1 MGILE
6 IVKQN
11 CELDERILER
21 INQIP
26 CPRIEGTLKL
36 REKENVRQTYIKL
49 KGDDRYRYASKH
61 DPKMQANVNRLKLKR
76 FLEES
81 RKVLERNI
89 ALQKNFAEKYVSY
102 NDELINAQLAPAY
115 RYDYKEKVRNKIDR
129 QSQNPYRRDLLI
141 HKTSAG
147 IFVRSKGEV
156 VIADVLDSLGID
168 FFYEKKLVL
177 LDEAGNE
184 RTLYPDFTILLRGGR
199 IYYWEHEGM
208 LTDLEYARR
217 NQEKEQLYFRNGIYA
232 PKNLIVSMDGA
243 DGSIDA
249 DGIRRM
255 AQALLVP
262 LM

>member
-11 CELDERILER
+11 CEFDEHILGQ

-26 CPRIEGTLKL
+26 CPRIEGSLKL
-36 REKENVRQTYIKL
+36 RKKDGNRQTYIKL
-49 KGDDRYRYASKH
+49 KGDAVYRYASKH
-61 DPKMQANVNRLKLKR
+61 DSKIQAKVNRLKLKR

-89 ALQKNFAEKYVSY
+89 ELQENFVKNYLPYSLDA
-102 NDELINAQLAPAY
+102 INAQMSAAY
-115 RYDYKEKVRNKIDR
+115 QSEGKRLLKNQIDR
-129 QSQNPYRRDLLI
+129 QSQNPYRRDMLI

-177 LDEAGNE
+177 LDEDGNE
-184 RTLYPDFTILLRGGR
+184 RTLYPDFTILLRDGR
-199 IYYWEHEGM
+199 IYYWEHEGL
-208 LTDLEYARR
+208 LTDLEYVRR
-217 NQEKEQLYFRNGIYA
+217 NQEKERLYFRNGIYA
-232 PKNLIVSMDGA
+232 PKNLIVSMDGS

-255 AQALLVP
+255 AQGLLVP

>member
-11 CELDERILER
+11 CELDERILGQ

-26 CPRIEGTLKL
+26 CPRIEGSLKL
-36 REKENVRQTYIKL
+36 RKKDGNRQIYIKL
-49 KGDDRYRYASKH
+49 KGDAVYRYASKH
-61 DPKMQANVNRLKLKR
+61 DSKTQAKVNRLKLKR

-89 ALQKNFAEKYVSY
+89 ALQENFVKNYLPYSLDA
-102 NDELINAQLAPAY
+102 INAQMSAAY
-115 RYDYKEKVRNKIDR
+115 QSEGKRLLKNQIDR

-147 IFVRSKGEV
+147 NFVRSKGEV
-156 VIADVLDSLGID
+156 VIADVLDSLEID
-168 FFYEKKLVL
+168 FFYEKELVL
-177 LDEAGNE
+177 LDEDGNE
-184 RTLYPDFTILLRGGR
+184 RTFYPDFTILLRGGR

-208 LTDLEYARR
+208 LTDLEYVRR
-217 NQEKEQLYFRNGIYA
+217 NQEKEQLYFRNGIFA

>member
-11 CELDERILER
+11 CELDERILGQ

-26 CPRIEGTLKL
+26 CPRIEGSLKL
-36 REKENVRQTYIKL
+36 RKKDGNRQIYIKL
-49 KGDDRYRYASKH
+49 KGDAVYRYASKH
-61 DPKMQANVNRLKLKR
+61 DSKTQAKVNRLKLKR

-89 ALQKNFAEKYVSY
+89 ALQENFVKNYVSY
-102 NDELINAQLAPAY
+102 SDEVINAQLAPAY
-115 RYDYKEKVRNKIDR
+115 RYDYKEKVRNNIDR

-177 LDEAGNE
+177 LDEDGNE

-208 LTDLEYARR
+208 LTDLEYVRR
-217 NQEKEQLYFRNGIYA
+217 NQEKEQLYFRNGIFA